1 LKGIPH
7 WITVY
12 NLVLIVILP
21 LIIIAIFNA
30 IIFLKVRSSSRRIH
44 TTALPSTA
52 AIDRRQQNAR
62 DVHLLKHMLFMFVV
76 FIIGWAPLYIYLVI
90 ILNPFSYYWLYVAFQ
105 ILAAVS
111 VIIDLLDLFLY
122 NHDIR
127 QYYKARIFN

>member
-1 LKGIPH
+1 MKGIPH

-76 FIIGWAPLYIYLVI
+76 FIMGWAPIYTYSLIVQ
-90 ILNPFSYYWLYVAFQ
+90 NPYSYYLLFIVLQVLPVF
-105 ILAAVS
+105 S
-111 VIIDLLDLFLY
+111 VVVDILDLFLY

>member
-1 LKGIPH
+1 MKGLPY
-7 WITVY
+7 WTTVY
-12 NLVLIVILP
+12 DLVMIVILP
-21 LIIIAIFNA
+21 LIIIVVLNA

-76 FIIGWAPLYIYLVI
+76 FIMGWAPIYTYSLIVQY
-90 ILNPFSYYWLYVAFQ
+90 PYSYYLLFIVLQVLPVF
-105 ILAAVS
+105 S
-111 VIIDLLDLFLY
+111 VVVDILDLFLY

>member
-76 FIIGWAPLYIYLVI
+76 FIMGWAPIYTYSLIVQ
-90 ILNPFSYYWLYVAFQ
+90 NPYSYYLLFIVLQVLPVF
-105 ILAAVS
+105 S
-111 VIIDLLDLFLY
+111 VVVDILDLFLY

>member
-1 LKGIPH
+1 VKGVPY
-7 WITVY
+7 WVTVY

-21 LIIIAIFNA
+21 LIIIVVFNA

-44 TTALPSTA
+44 TIALPSTA

-76 FIIGWAPLYIYLVI
+76 FIMGWAPIYTYSLIFQDPYTYYLLYAV
-90 ILNPFSYYWLYVAFQ
+90 FQ
-105 ILAAVS
+105 ILPIFS
-111 VIIDLLDLFLY
+111 LLIDILDLFLY

-127 QYYKARIFN
+127 QYYKARLFN

>member
-1 LKGIPH
+1 MKGIPH

-76 FIIGWAPLYIYLVI
+76 FIMGWAPIYTYSLIVQ
-90 ILNPFSYYWLYVAFQ
+90 NPYSYYLLFIVLQVLPVF
-105 ILAAVS
+105 S
-111 VIIDLLDLFLY
+111 VVVDILDLFLY

-127 QYYKARIFN
+127 QYYKTRLFN